1 MQQPAR
7 RAASGDLPS
16 RLRSM
21 MKTGTCATAEEH
33 HQYLLDLFQ
42 TAEPAEIDSLLSTP
56 AELTLASEYVHAVL
70 DDLDERRP
78 AAVAELHGVLGAAAG
93 PVIVGWPE

>member
-1 MQQPAR
+1 VKRASL

-16 RLRSM
+16 RLRSI
-21 MKTGTCATAEEH
+21 MKTDPGGTAEEC

-56 AELTLASEYVHAVL
+56 EELTLASEYVHAVL
-70 DDLDERRP
+70 DDLDERRSE
-78 AAVAELHGVLGAAAG
+78 ATAELHGVLGQVAG
-93 PVIVGWPE
+93 PIIVGWPE

>member
-1 MQQPAR
+1 MQRPAH

-21 MKTGTCATAEEH
+21 MKAGTGATAEEH
-33 HQYLLDLFQ
+33 HRYLLDLFR
-42 TAEPAEIDSLLSTP
+42 TAEPSEIDSLLNSP

-70 DDLDERRP
+70 DDLDERRS
-78 AAVAELHGVLGAAAG
+78 AAAAELHGVLGLAAG

>member
-1 MQQPAR
+1 VKRAAL

-16 RLRSM
+16 RLRSI
-21 MKTGTCATAEEH
+21 MKTGPGGTAEEC

-42 TAEPAEIDSLLSTP
+42 AADPAEIDSLLRAP
-56 AELTLASEYVHAVL
+56 EKLTLASAYVHAVL

-78 AAVAELHGVLGAAAG
+78 AATAELHGVLGRVAG
-93 PVIVGWPE
+93 PIIVGWPE

>member
-1 MQQPAR
+1 MQRPAR
-7 RAASGDLPS
+7 RTASGDLPG

-42 TAEPAEIDSLLSTP
+42 TAEPAEIDSLLGTP
-56 AELTLASEYVHAVL
+56 EELTLASEYIHAVL
-70 DDLDERRP
+70 DDLDERRS
-78 AAVAELHGVLGAAAG
+78 AAAAELRSVLGLTAG
-93 PVIVGWPE
+93 PIIVGWPE